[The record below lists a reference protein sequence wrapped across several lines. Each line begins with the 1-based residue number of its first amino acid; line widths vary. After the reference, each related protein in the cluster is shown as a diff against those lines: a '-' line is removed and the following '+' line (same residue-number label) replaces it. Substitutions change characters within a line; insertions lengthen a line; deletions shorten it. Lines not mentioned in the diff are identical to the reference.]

1 MALAGALL
9 GVVVL
14 FSDVCKTFGSGVFQT
29 FNGTLFH
36 VKSTCPF
43 TLTRFTFAGVDCSIT
58 VQREP
63 TGLMNRV
70 VILVNKVTTI
80 LQNGVVSVE
89 GNRITLPFDHT
100 YQHVYQYGI
109 YIMLKSKVL
118 PFSVTWLSSSGGI
131 SSISVQLNQGLVEGM
146 TGMCGRI
153 NSTENVWQ
161 LVSTN
166 GISDGKCVTED
177 YKQNPTVEDCEVMSY
192 AKECR
197 LSKFDTYM
205 QLCLQNMFP
214 KVNIN
219 AKCAFIK
226 EIVYLCGN
234 KTHLWSLWR
243 KITLCQEP
251 SCPGDLTYQ
260 ELGPAFPPTC
270 SNPQPNSDA
279 LINTCLPPA
288 GMVVNDRADDFRS
301 VRVTD
306 CPCVHGGKTYAPGQS
321 IISKCQSCVCKEG
334 KWVCSPNACP
344 PRCIIE
350 GQVVTTFDGK
360 QYSLPGKCTYVAA
373 KGLSWTVTI
382 KFSHTDMSIEEMNL
396 DVYNER
402 YTFAPDGVKLGDISI
417 ADLSQTEHATVFWQS
432 SMFVQVRTSFG
443 MKMQVQVSPEI
454 QLYLYM
460 PPTERTKGL
469 CGTYNNNTEDDF
481 TTSSGIIENSA
492 RPFASSWTV
501 GVCSLDDLPICMNTN
516 NEIFAE
522 DKCAQLTNTSGVF
535 ASCHDYVPVNTI
547 AKACVQRICQC
558 TSGLQKCL
566 CVALGNY
573 AKACASQGIDVGD
586 WRAASSCSMTCRG
599 NLRFSYTTQACNRTC
614 RSLSGPDPACEAPG
628 DPVEGCSCLQGSHL
642 NAPDKCSPRALC
654 LCHYPGGTV
663 PPGAHVIDGRKCT
676 CEDGNLQCSKAC
688 DCPHGKVCVHC
699 TQAPVLTTQ
708 KTCKSLSQPLSHEE
722 NCTSGC
728 YCPEGQYEDH
738 NGSCVTKDK
747 CTCEFSGAVYS
758 SGQSVESNCRSC
770 VCVGGKWDCKG
781 EPCPGVCEVFGNGQY
796 STFDSK
802 WYRFDG
808 HCQYTLV
815 EDASGLYQFAVRVES
830 VPCCDEALTC
840 SRSISVELQKEVT
853 LTLRDMNVTQ
863 KMQAGWHLR
872 TQPLYSVHTVG
883 LHIII
888 TVPELGLTVVWD
900 KQTRV
905 KVQLQARWKG
915 RVRGLCGNFD
925 GKVMNDLLTSSSS
938 VVFGTLEFG
947 NSWKAAVPPCSD
959 ATQEVFPC
967 QRHSYCSAWAQRRC
981 MIMHSDTFKDCHLKV
996 DPAPYYEACVL
1007 ESCSC
1012 EFEGKFL
1019 GFCTAVA
1026 AYAEACSTQNVCINW
1041 RTPDLCPV
1049 YCDYYNEEGQYSWH
1063 YEPCGQIKTCGKNNA
1078 FTGKLEGCY
1087 PRCPPEMPFYDENTR
1102 QCSSLDRCTCYFNS
1116 TVIGPGDS
1124 ITTPN
1129 ECCKCTG
1136 GNIVCGL
1143 CSATRL
1149 FIPEPTTKVPRTEK
1163 STETPVYINTTN
1175 ETTQTT
1181 TTSTT
1186 PQILTRTTKYITL
1199 LTTSTPVKIT
1209 KLTPE
1214 NRGTRE
1220 FTIKYTTPPTTRIPL
1235 TTTTSTIQFSTPLT
1249 TTTPMITTSTTPHI
1263 TITTEYT
1270 STTSTP
1276 HFTNTTE
1283 EPITTYNRRAYN
1295 YSNYNYSINNLY
1307 NNPTHHKYNRRVYN
1321 FSNYNYTINNL
1332 YNINPTHHKYNRRA
1346 YNYSNYNYS
1355 SNNLY
1360 INPTHHKHNRR
1371 AYNSSNYNYSINN
1384 LYNDPTHHKYNRR
1397 AYNSSNLNYTS
1408 NNLYN
1413 INPTHHKYN
1422 RRVYNFSNYN
1432 YSINNLY
1439 INPTHHKYNR
1449 RTYNYSNYNYT
1460 INNLYNINPT
1470 HHKYNRR
1477 AYNYSNYNYTSNNLY
1492 INPTH
1497 HKYNRRV
1504 YNYSNYNYTSNN
1516 LYNINSTHH
1525 KYNRRAYNSSNY
1537 NYSINNLYINPTHHK
1552 YNRRAYNYSN
1562 YNYTINNLYINPIHH
1577 KYNRRAYNFS
1587 NYNYISNDLY
1597 NINPTHHKYNS
1608 RAYNSSNYNY
1618 TSNNLYNNP
1627 THHKYNRSLRFCMNL
1642 MRNQTWPSGTE
1653 WTEDCFRK
1661 ACRNGV
1667 IEMRPVTCP
1676 PQIIPQ
1682 CPRDLMLQVKDEQGC
1697 CDIWQCNCQCDV
1709 YGDPHYVSF
1718 SGTSF
1723 DFMDNCTY
1731 VLVEEIKPR
1740 HHLSIVVDNY
1750 YCNSELFG
1758 SCAKGIILKYLG
1770 SVVTLQVND
1779 NEYTVEATLN
1789 DRVVQPPHEENGI
1802 RFESGDYQVSV
1813 YIDEIR
1819 SRVSLTPANTLEIIL
1834 AMEHFY
1840 ENTQGQCGIC
1850 GGASCVRRSGQIES
1864 DDCCDKTAYHWI
1876 EEDPAKLYCAHAP
1889 RNVPCSPVSPS
1900 TMPSLPPTTPSCVA
1914 PLCDLLRHE
1923 LFHECAKNIDME
1935 VLVQNCRFDYCLA
1948 RSKSSMCSPLEHLAE
1963 QCKKMGFCVYW
1974 RNLTNGICNVTC
1986 PEGMNFDE
1994 CHRTTNDVCHGGVRV
2009 PGKVMDNFHSGCF
2022 CPDNQL
2028 LADKHKKICV
2038 SECTNCRGP
2047 LGEPMPVG
2055 ATWESNCHVCT
2066 CNNQTQTE
2074 ECWPKPPAPTPTC
2087 SENST
2092 LVLDCCN
2099 NQICVEKTCE
2109 YNGKTFKVGDVWT
2122 DQLEPCI
2129 TLHCTSAGTEIERR
2143 VCPQQSCSEGL
2154 RVWDEDQCCYTC
2166 NITCSVQESRMTVM
2180 VENCKQEVT
2189 LPICE
2194 GFCQSHSMW
2203 VRSGEVLQLQQD
2215 PQCCQESSYEIRQL
2229 SLSCG
2234 GAMPTS
2240 YSYKHITGCECKSA
2254 S

>member
-131 SSISVQLNQGLVEGM
+131 SSIS
-146 TGMCGRI
+146 
-153 NSTENVWQ
+153 
-161 LVSTN
+161 
-166 GISDGKCVTED
+166 
-177 YKQNPTVEDCEVMSY
+177 DCEVMSY

-688 DCPHGKVCVHC
+688 GTVAPPFPCFFFVNCPHGKVCVHC

-1041 RTPDLCPV
+1041 RTPDLCRTYPVTPESLNTV

-1129 ECCKCTG
+1129 ECWLVG
-1136 GNIVCGL
+1136 I
-1143 CSATRL
+1143 L
-1149 FIPEPTTKVPRTEK
+1149 FAMLNEIGAYNYSNYNYT
-1163 STETPVYINTTN
+1163 SNNLYIN
-1175 ETTQTT
+1175 
-1181 TTSTT
+1181 
-1186 PQILTRTTKYITL
+1186 
-1199 LTTSTPVKIT
+1199 
-1209 KLTPE
+1209 
-1214 NRGTRE
+1214 
-1220 FTIKYTTPPTTRIPL
+1220 PT
-1235 TTTTSTIQFSTPLT
+1235 
-1249 TTTPMITTSTTPHI
+1249 H
-1263 TITTEYT
+1263 
-1270 STTSTP
+1270 
-1276 HFTNTTE
+1276 HK
-1283 EPITTYNRRAYN
+1283 YNRRAYN
-1295 YSNYNYSINNLY
+1295 YSNYNYPVTTSHI
-1307 NNPTHHKYNRRVYN
+1307 NPTHHKYNRRAYNSSNYNYSINNLYNQPHTSQVQQKSYN
-1321 FSNYNYTINNL
+1321 FSNYNYSINNL
-1332 YNINPTHHKYNRRA
+1332 YINPTHHKYNRRA

-1360 INPTHHKHNRR
+1360 INPTHHKTTEE
-1371 AYNSSNYNYSINN
+1371 
-1384 LYNDPTHHKYNRR
+1384 PTTPVTTTIPLTTLQY
-1397 AYNSSNLNYTS
+1397 
-1408 NNLYN
+1408 
-1413 INPTHHKYN
+1413 PTHHKYN

-1449 RTYNYSNYNYT
+1449 R
-1460 INNLYNINPT
+1460 
-1470 HHKYNRR
+1470 
-1477 AYNYSNYNYTSNNLY
+1477 AYNYSNYNYPLTTSTSTPHITNTTEE
-1492 INPTH
+1492 PT
-1497 HKYNRRV
+1497 
-1504 YNYSNYNYTSNN
+1504 
-1516 LYNINSTHH
+1516 TH
-1525 KYNRRAYNSSNY
+1525 
-1537 NYSINNLYINPTHHK
+1537 
-1552 YNRRAYNYSN
+1552 
-1562 YNYTINNLYINPIHH
+1562 
-1577 KYNRRAYNFS
+1577 
-1587 NYNYISNDLY
+1587 
-1597 NINPTHHKYNS
+1597 
-1608 RAYNSSNYNY
+1608 
-1618 TSNNLYNNP
+1618 
-1627 THHKYNRSLRFCMNL
+1627 
-1642 MRNQTWPSGTE
+1642 GTE

-2109 YNGKTFKVGDVWT
+2109 YNGRTFKVGDVWT

-2215 PQCCQESSYEIRQL
+2215 PQCCQESSYEIRKL